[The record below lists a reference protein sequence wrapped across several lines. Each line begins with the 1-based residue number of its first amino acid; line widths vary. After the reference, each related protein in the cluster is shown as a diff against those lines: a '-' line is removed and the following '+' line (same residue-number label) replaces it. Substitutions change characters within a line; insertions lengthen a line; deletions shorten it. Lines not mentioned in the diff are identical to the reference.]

1 MNSFVLFSFLVTFA
15 CGWLN
20 VEFMLQYAPFLVT
33 HQTGNITR
41 IALAVTE
48 GDFLLLWS
56 LIGVIVAFIIGSA
69 LAGFI
74 NPKGDMNFTNA
85 FGIFYIILSGALF
98 LFALFAG
105 GGYIF
110 ILYGAFLSGYQN
122 GFMTQF
128 KIRVSHLSGISS
140 DAGIELGRF
149 FKVLK
154 RRNDRNKKTSL
165 KALSWSFGFK
175 MISLGAFVGGA
186 IVGAILTGVM
196 PFIVVLAILSAFNI
210 AIAFVYF
217 KAASLLRAEFARR
230 ER

>member
-1 MNSFVLFSFLVTFA
+1 MNLFVLFSFLVTFA

-20 VEFMLQYAPFLVT
+20 VEYMLGFAPYLVT
-33 HQTGNITR
+33 HQTGNATR
-41 IALAVTE
+41 IALAITN
-48 GDFLLLWS
+48 GDLGLLWS
-56 LIGVIVAFIIGSA
+56 LIGVIVAFIVGSA

-74 NPKGDMNFTNA
+74 NPKGDMNFTPI
-85 FGIFYIILSGALF
+85 FGICYIVLSVALF
-98 LFALFAG
+98 FFAWLTG

-110 ILYGAFLSGYQN
+110 VLYGAFMSGYQN

-165 KALSWSFGFK
+165 IALGSSFGFK
-175 MISLGAFVGGA
+175 MLSLLFFVLGALLGAF
-186 IVGAILTGVM
+186 LTGLM
-196 PFIVVLAILSAFNI
+196 PWLVVLILLSAFNVG
-210 AIAFVYF
+210 IAFVYF
-217 KAASLLRAEFARR
+217 KAAVVLREDFARKP
-230 ER
+230 

>member
-1 MNSFVLFSFLVTFA
+1 MNLFVLFSFLVTFA

-20 VEFMLQYAPFLVT
+20 VEFMLGYAPFLVT
-33 HQTGNITR
+33 HQTGNATR
-41 IALAVTE
+41 IALALTQGNAMLFWELV
-48 GDFLLLWS
+48 G
-56 LIGVIVAFIIGSA
+56 IICAFIVGSA

-74 NPKGDMNFTNA
+74 NPKGDMNFTPI
-85 FGIFYIILSGALF
+85 FGICYIFLSVALF
-98 LFALFAG
+98 FFAWLTG

-110 ILYGAFLSGYQN
+110 ILYGAFMSGYQN

-165 KALSWSFGFK
+165 IALGSSFSFK
-175 MISLGAFVGGA
+175 MLSLMFFVLGALLGAF
-186 IVGAILTGVM
+186 LTGLM
-196 PFIVVLAILSAFNI
+196 PWLVVLMLLSAFNV

-217 KAASLLRAEFARR
+217 KAAAILREDFTRKS
-230 ER
+230 